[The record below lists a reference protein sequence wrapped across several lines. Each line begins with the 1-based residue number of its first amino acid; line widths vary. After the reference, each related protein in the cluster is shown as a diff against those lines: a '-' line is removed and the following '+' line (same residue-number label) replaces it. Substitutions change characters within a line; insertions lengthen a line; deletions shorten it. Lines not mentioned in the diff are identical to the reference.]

1 MKEKMERFMIGNRL
15 KKFVAKQLNGVSN
28 KYGIK
33 KTELNIFIYLSKASE
48 KNTARDIQEYLS
60 INKGYLSRILDE
72 LCRKGY
78 LEGVPDQHDRRYIH
92 YVPTE
97 LAKPMIEELRLTKS
111 RLDDK
116 IFSGISDEELE
127 MLEKISCKID
137 RNIQNMLDNG
147 L

>member
-1 MKEKMERFMIGNRL
+1 MKDKMERFMMGNSL
-15 KKFVAKQLNGVSN
+15 KKFIADQLDGVSN

-72 LCRKGY
+72 LCTKGY

-92 YVPTE
+92 YIPTE
-97 LAKPMIEELRLTKS
+97 LAKPMMEDLNQTKS
-111 RLDDK
+111 KIDEK
-116 IFSGISDEELE
+116 IFSGVTQEELE
-127 MLEKISCKID
+127 VLERISCKID
-137 RNIQNMLDNG
+137 RNIQNMLNNG

>member
-72 LCRKGY
+72 LCRKVN
-78 LEGVPDQHDRRYIH
+78 LEGVPDQHYRRYIH